1 MPGCSATC
9 TTSMSRPY
17 APGSTAT
24 PEPGRQPGALTL
36 SEDARRVLAVWAAD
50 CADRTLPL
58 FEARAPGDSRP
69 RDAIEGARAFA
80 RGELRIGP
88 VRTLAVAAHAAA
100 REVGEPAATAA
111 ARAAGHA
118 AAVAHMASHAR
129 GVAYAAIAAG
139 LAAPDDPDA
148 VAAEARWQQGHLTP
162 EASAILAELPA
173 PPRSG
178 GTLSALQRDLHAYV
192 LRRA

>member
-1 MPGCSATC
+1 M
-9 TTSMSRPY
+9 
-17 APGSTAT
+17 
-24 PEPGRQPGALTL
+24 
-36 SEDARRVLAVWAAD
+36 LAMWAAD
-50 CADRTLPL
+50 CAERTVSL
-58 FEARAPGDSRP
+58 FEARAQGDTRP

-88 VRTLAVAAHAAA
+88 VRALAVAAHAAA

-118 AAVAHMASHAR
+118 AAVAHMGSHAR

-148 VAAEARWQQGHLTP
+148 VAAEARWQLGHLTP
-162 EASAILAELPA
+162 EASAILAEIPA

-178 GTLSALQRDLHAYV
+178 GTLSALQQDLHAYV
-192 LRRA
+192 LRRG

>member
-1 MPGCSATC
+1 M
-9 TTSMSRPY
+9 
-17 APGSTAT
+17 
-24 PEPGRQPGALTL
+24 
-36 SEDARRVLAVWAAD
+36 
-50 CADRTLPL
+50 
-58 FEARAPGDSRP
+58 
-69 RDAIEGARAFA
+69 
-80 RGELRIGP
+80 
-88 VRTLAVAAHAAA
+88 RTLAVAAHAAA

-178 GTLSALQRDLHAYV
+178 GTLSALQQGLHAYV
-192 LRRA
+192 LRRG

>member
-1 MPGCSATC
+1 M
-9 TTSMSRPY
+9 
-17 APGSTAT
+17 
-24 PEPGRQPGALTL
+24 
-36 SEDARRVLAVWAAD
+36 LAVWAAD
-50 CADRTLPL
+50 CAERTLPL
-58 FEARAPGDSRP
+58 FEAQVPSDPRP
-69 RDAIEGARAFA
+69 RDAIEGVRAFA

-88 VRTLAVAAHAAA
+88 VRALAVAAHAAA

-111 ARAAGHA
+111 ARASGHA

-148 VAAEARWQQGHLTP
+148 GAAEARWQQGHLTP
-162 EASAILAELPA
+162 EATAILAELPA

-178 GTLSALQRDLHAYV
+178 GTLSALQQDLHAYV
-192 LRRA
+192 LRRTDLHSRP